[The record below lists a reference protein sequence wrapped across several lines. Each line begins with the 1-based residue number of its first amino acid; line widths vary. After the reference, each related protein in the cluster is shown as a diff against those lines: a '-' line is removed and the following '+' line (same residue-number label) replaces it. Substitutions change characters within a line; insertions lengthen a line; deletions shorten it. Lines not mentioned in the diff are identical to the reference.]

1 MKKLYLGFLFMIFCV
16 GATSAQEIKDSF
28 EVFFELDKAILK
40 EESKQAIDAARQKT
54 EGRRLKV
61 RINGHACDLGTDNY
75 NMTLSEQRAQ
85 STLEYLKSVGEAE
98 DKIETFFFG
107 EKEKKYDDREQN
119 RRVFVLMLLEDD
131 DKDAVVKDGC
141 AEVFIE
147 KGSYKP
153 KKTKDITFT
162 LRNINTAAAV
172 SSENISMED
181 KTGRKLYANSIIYYS
196 AKIDGQEL
204 DAPQKA
210 LKIKLPLVN
219 EHEEGFNLY
228 RGENQG
234 GKIVWVN
241 TGKPC
246 EVSDGTDCKTYNFD
260 WTSSGYCAC
269 AQPKKCEEDCS
280 ENPFGGEKTVD
291 LKAEDIRYSGENTV
305 AQFPDGVYPQDLA
318 DLNINILD
326 DNNLDKDLDVCEQF
340 MFGITTDDWFPT
352 KFNVRA
358 KKNIIITATGND
370 GATAISSDANK
381 TMRIMIPRD
390 KVSDLEDPILV
401 PGITHSKGYIKW
413 DVAKY
418 EQTTCLGP
426 INCDY
431 VVFDVPA
438 TGNYKLGDWKDG
450 NAPSQSNKY
459 VLKTRLLKESTVLV
473 GNTKTNV
480 VYRAKSHTRKD
491 KVRPKEYDIKDFES
505 AGDMV
510 ILVKNTTKKS
520 PLFQEAKLSDLI
532 FKKKKNMY
540 VMRKRDFKKIAD
552 FKEMQLDKCK

>member
-1 MKKLYLGFLFMIFCV
+1 MKKLYLGFLFMIFCASV
-16 GATSAQEIKDSF
+16 TSAQEIKDSF

-75 NMTLSEQRAQ
+75 NMTLSEKRAQ
-85 STLEYLKSVGEAE
+85 STFEYLKSVGEAE
-98 DKIETFFFG
+98 DKIELFFFG
-107 EKEKKYDDREQN
+107 EKERKYEDREQN
-119 RRVFVLMLLEDD
+119 RRVFVLMILEDD
-131 DKDAVVKDGC
+131 DKDAIAKDGC

-162 LRNINTAAAV
+162 VRDINTADKVNA
-172 SSENISMED
+172 ENILMED
-181 KTGRKLYANSIIYYS
+181 KTGRKLYANSIMYYS

-219 EHEEGFNLY
+219 DHVEGFNLY
-228 RGENQG
+228 RGEQKD
-234 GKIVWVN
+234 GKIIWVN

-246 EVSDGTDCKTYNFD
+246 EVTDGTDCKTYNFD

-269 AQPKKCEEDCS
+269 AQPKQCEEDCS
-280 ENPFGGEKTVD
+280 ENPFGGEKAPD
-291 LKAEDIRYSGENTV
+291 LKGDDIRYSSENTIG
-305 AQFPDGVYPQDLA
+305 QFPDGVYPQDLA
-318 DLNINILD
+318 DLNVNIVD
-326 DNNLDKDLDVCEQF
+326 DNNLDTDLDVCEQF
-340 MFGITTDDWFPT
+340 MYGITTDDWFPS
-352 KFNVRA
+352 KFNISA

-370 GATAISSDANK
+370 GSTAIASDANK

-390 KVSDLEDPILV
+390 KVSDLENPVLV
-401 PGITHSKGYIKW
+401 PGTTHSKGYIKW

-438 TGNYKLGDWKDG
+438 TGNYKLGEWKEG
-450 NAPSQSNKY
+450 AAPSQPNKY
-459 VLKTRLLKESTVLV
+459 VLKTRLLKNSTVLV
-473 GNTKTNV
+473 GNTKTGA
-480 VYRAKSHTRKD
+480 VYKAKNHERNNKSQ
-491 KVRPKEYDIKDFES
+491 PKEYDIKDFES

-510 ILVKNTTKKS
+510 VLVKNETKKD
-520 PLFQEAKLSDLI
+520 PLYQEAKLSALI

-540 VMRKRDFKKIAD
+540 VMRRRDFKKVAD